1 MTPIEFRTRR
11 KALGLSQEEMGR
23 CIALA
28 SPMADG
34 SDRPA
39 VKQATIAR
47 WEGDRGLPQWADQA
61 MQGIFDKIG
70 IAGRNMEKEL
80 TDLGRTLIAQS
91 GPFDVIV
98 LPAYRSDGEFWTAAP
113 HWEGW
118 PVELWN
124 IAAVRTADRLMNK
137 HARTIILDYCRTP
150 GEDNPKE

>member
-23 CIALA
+23 CVALV

-39 VKQATIAR
+39 VKQTTVAR
-47 WEGDRGLPQWADQA
+47 WEGDRGLPQWADQT
-61 MQGIFDKIG
+61 MQGIFDKIAIVG
-70 IAGRNMEKEL
+70 LDMEEEL
-80 TDLGRTLIAQS
+80 TALAEMLIGQS
-91 GPFDVIV
+91 DPFDVII

-118 PVELWN
+118 PVELWD
-124 IAAVRTADRLMNK
+124 IAAVRVADRLMDK
-137 HARTIILDYCRTP
+137 HARTIILDYCHTP
-150 GEDNPKE
+150 SEDNSKE